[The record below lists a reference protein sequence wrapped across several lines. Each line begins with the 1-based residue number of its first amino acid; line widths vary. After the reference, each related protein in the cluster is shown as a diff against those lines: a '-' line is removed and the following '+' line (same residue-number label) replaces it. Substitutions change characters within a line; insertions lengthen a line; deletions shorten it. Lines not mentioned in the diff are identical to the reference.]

1 MTPGMPPSSAS
12 FPGSPGE
19 GPGTSAPERHLLLRS
34 LLVQGAWNPRDLQWT
49 GVAWIL
55 EERPRPGTG
64 PEPFNAHPY
73 LAGVALGA
81 LAREAREGTLPPES
95 RSRLRSALRGPLG
108 ALGDG
113 LVWAGWLPS
122 LLLLA
127 LLALLFLLPG
137 AVPEGGGGRGPAL
150 VPAAVVL
157 LFLLA
162 HNLLHLGLRQW
173 AVAFGYRHGAGV
185 GSALGR
191 THLRALGER
200 ARQATVILAGV
211 VGGGAATTAALRLG
225 EGPGGALAV
234 GSGALVLLLAGLLL
248 SGRLPVTTPTRVAAL
263 LLLVGWAVSLA

>member
-1 MTPGMPPSSAS
+1 MKTPARTL
-12 FPGSPGE
+12 F
-19 GPGTSAPERHLLLRS
+19 LRS
-34 LLVQGAWNPRDLQWT
+34 FLVQGSWNPRTMLGG
-49 GVAWIL
+49 GVAWALAPLIRHL
-55 EERPRPGTG
+55 
-64 PEPFNAHPY
+64 PESRRSEAAARAGEHFNAHPY